1 VGDDNW
7 GPPPGSGGGVTAT
20 RATRGER
27 GGGGL
32 AAEPDRAGANWAAPA
47 SQPKGEQEGGKQA
60 APGWATGGERRR
72 GRSRPRLGRGG
83 RGLGGCFL
91 VSFLIYSLIC
101 VLALVLYRNACSINS
116 LNNK

>member
-60 APGWATGGERRR
+60 APGWATGGGEEEGEKQATPGPR
-72 GRSRPRLGRGG
+72 GEGAWGFFPIFFFNLFSDL
-83 RGLGGCFL
+83 CF
-91 VSFLIYSLIC
+91 SSSSLPKC
-101 VLALVLYRNACSINS
+101 MLH
-116 LNNK
+116 KFTQ

>member
-72 GRSRPRLGRGG
+72 GRSR
-83 RGLGGCFL
+83 LGGFFL
-91 VSFLIYSLIC
+91 FSFLIYSLIC